1 MVSRESIL
9 EIKTVIPFFGI
20 KRQYA
25 AHRKE
30 LLDAVDK
37 VYSSGQ
43 VLDGGYTNSFERVMA
58 QRCNRKYAVAVNS
71 CSQGLV
77 FAQQVLFQEPTKIL
91 IPTISFVATLN
102 SVLMNGNEPVLCDT
116 DNQALIDLESM
127 DYAIKG
133 AGVGGIMYVNL
144 FGNTVDYDR
153 FKLTTEFFNQDLQ
166 VIEDAAQSFGASYK
180 GQPSGSLGDISVL
193 SFDPTKNLPNYGSGG
208 MVLTDDGNVYRLLK
222 DLRDNGKTNGHEN
235 IGTNSKMSESDCAQM
250 LVKLK
255 YFDAWQQRRSE
266 IANYYTENLPSNWVD
281 KPKVTEGTVHAW
293 HKYVIKVM
301 DRNSLQLHLSM
312 KGVETKIHYEDPLYE
327 HPVGYPYINYAA
339 DLYREASAFCSECL
353 SLPIYPEMSDA
364 EVEYVVEAVKSFQ
377 S

>member
-9 EIKTVIPFFGI
+9 EVKTVIPFFGI

-37 VYSSGQ
+37 VYSSGR
-43 VLDGGYTNSFERVMA
+43 VLDGEYTASFERTVA
-58 QRCNRKYAVAVNS
+58 KRCDRTYAVAVNS

-133 AGVGGIMYVNL
+133 AGVGGIMYVNI
-144 FGNTVDYDR
+144 FGNTVDWDR
-153 FKLTTEFFNQDLQ
+153 FKLTAEFFNQDLKI
-166 VIEDAAQSFGASYK
+166 IEDAAQSFGASYR

-208 MVLTDDGNVYRLLK
+208 MVLTDDVNVYRTLK
-222 DLRDNGKTNGHEN
+222 DLRDNGKCNGHEN
-235 IGTNSKMSESDCAQM
+235 IGTNSKISESDCAQM

-255 YFDAWQQRRSE
+255 YFDAWQERRQE
-266 IANYYTENLPSNWVD
+266 IADYYTAHLPDWVD
-281 KPKVTEGTVHAW
+281 APGTTEGTVHAW

-301 DRNSLQLHLSM
+301 DRNSLQLHLSL
-312 KGVETKIHYEDPLYE
+312 KGVETKVHYEEPLYE
-327 HPVGYPYINYAA
+327 YPVGYPYINYAA
-339 DLYREASAFCSECL
+339 ELYREASTFCSECL
-353 SLPIYPEMSDA
+353 SLPIYPEMTDA
-364 EVEYVVEAVKSFQ
+364 EVEYVVEAVKSF
-377 S
+377 SS